1 MNAAEVDNR
10 SSIECTIYST
20 RGTVKKI
27 MMDNI
32 TTSKYVVT
40 NSPFLPLVQLI
51 STPEGDMLSSIP
63 MDSEAML
70 KSISGC
76 ILDIP
81 FKLFTDTLFC
91 VTDGNGRISFFI

>member
-1 MNAAEVDNR
+1 MDTVEVDNR
-10 SSIECTIYST
+10 SSIEYTIYAT

-32 TTSKYVVT
+32 SASKYVVA

-63 MDSEAML
+63 IDSEAVL
-70 KSISGC
+70 KSIGGV

-81 FKLFTDTLFC
+81 FKLFTNTLFC
-91 VTDGNGRISFFI
+91 VTDGNSRISFFI